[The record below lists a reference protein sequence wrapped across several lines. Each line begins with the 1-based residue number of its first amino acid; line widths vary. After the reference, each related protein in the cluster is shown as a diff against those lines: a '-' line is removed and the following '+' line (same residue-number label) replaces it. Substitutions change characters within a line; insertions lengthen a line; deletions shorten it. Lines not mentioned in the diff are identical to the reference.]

1 MNLKGTL
8 IACITF
14 LVGIVVI
21 ITYVSQK
28 ERYLLYPLGNSL
40 YIFDSKTATLNY
52 CNDKNCQMVAPQ
64 GGMMDPSYAS
74 YGGPMALPNQ
84 TAVIMAA
91 PAMPAYPQMQPV
103 MNQGSLPQPMP
114 APSPPIFGGFGGPAQ
129 QPMVMVM
136 PQPRAM
142 PVCASPGAAAPS
154 AASAAV
160 NNADSGDAGSPSSAG
175 GDAGSAEAPAA
186 DGGGDA
192 GSAPAEGADAA

>member
-114 APSPPIFGGFGGPAQ
+114 APSAPIFGGPAQ

-154 AASAAV
+154 AASAAA
-160 NNADSGDAGSPSSAG
+160 NNADAGDAESAEAPAADAG
-175 GDAGSAEAPAA
+175 GDAGSAQPAE
-186 DGGGDA
+186 GGDA
-192 GSAPAEGADAA
+192 A